1 MKAMTIL
8 LAVAL
13 VASAALNMFLWKQN
27 AQQRAELEAVRA
39 SAAEVESVRAENETL
54 KKQSAAQSPAGE
66 AESRELARLRNEI
79 GQLRKQAADA
89 DKLRAQAAEAAQLR
103 TQLATT
109 TQRLAQKE
117 KDAAE
122 ASKLTPE
129 QTEQMQQARQRAQ
142 SISCANNLKQIGLA
156 ARLWANDHGNVFPP
170 DLATMR
176 NELNTPRILFCPA
189 APGGVQATDWAQLNP
204 TTISYQF
211 LNPNGNEAEPQKP
224 LTACPIHGHVGL
236 SDGSVQMKQ

>member
-1 MKAMTIL
+1 MKVITIL

-13 VASAALNMFLWKQN
+13 LASAAFNVLLSKQVS
-27 AQQRAELEAVRA
+27 QQRAELEALRA
-39 SAAEVESVRAENETL
+39 SAAEMESVRAENETL
-54 KKQSAAQSPAGE
+54 KKQGATPSPAGE
-66 AESRELARLRNEI
+66 AEGRELARLRNEI

-103 TQLATT
+103 SQLATT

-122 ASKLTPE
+122 AAKLTPE
-129 QTEQMQQARQRAQ
+129 QAEQMQQTRQRAQ
-142 SISCANNLKQIGLA
+142 TITCANNLKQIGLA

-170 DLATMR
+170 DFATMR

-189 APGGVQATDWAQLNP
+189 APGGVQATDWAQLNQG
-204 TTISYQF
+204 TISYQY
-211 LNPNGNEAEPQKP
+211 LNPNGSEAEPQKP
-224 LTACPIHGHVGL
+224 LTACPINGHDCQ
-236 SDGSVQMKQ
+236 SDGS